1 MGNIVASKCKSCGF
15 SNQFRFGGGRFSY
28 QTDCPVP
35 AINMETLEFE
45 NINYLEHKNSAD
57 KYLFYTDDAL
67 KGNNYDNNTINNFN
81 LKLNTVNNYCPN
93 CKEKALAFQITMFV
107 D

>member
-1 MGNIVASKCKSCGF
+1 MASKYKSCSF
-15 SNQFRFGGGRFSY
+15 SDEFRYGGGIFSY
-28 QTDCPVP
+28 QTNCPVS
-35 AINMETLEFE
+35 AISKETLEFE
-45 NINYLEHKNSAD
+45 NINYFEYKNSD

-67 KGNNYDNNTINNFN
+67 KGNNYDNNTINNCD

-93 CKEKALAFQITMFV
+93 YKEKSLAFQITMFV

>member
-1 MGNIVASKCKSCGF
+1 MGNIIESKCKFCGF
-15 SNQFRFGGGRFSY
+15 SNEFSFGGERYSY

-35 AINMETLEFE
+35 AINKETLDFE
-45 NINYLEHKNSAD
+45 NINYFEHKNSE
-57 KYLFYTDDAL
+57 KYLFYYDDIL
-67 KGNNYDNNTINNFN
+67 KGNNLDYCTINDFD

-93 CKEKALAFQITMFV
+93 CKEKALMFNIIMFT

>member
-15 SNQFRFGGGRFSY
+15 SNEFRYGGGRYSY
-28 QTDCPVP
+28 LTHCPVP
-35 AINMETLEFE
+35 AINTENLEFE
-45 NINYLEHKNSAD
+45 NINYLEHKNSD
-57 KYLFYTDDAL
+57 KYLFYSDDIL
-67 KGNNYDNNTINNFN
+67 KGNNYDNNTINNFD

-93 CKEKALAFQITMFV
+93 CKEKSLAFRVTMFT